1 MDKRNDVAADAEREL
16 LITHLFKAPRALVF
30 KAWITPEHLA
40 HWSGP
45 HGFTTPHHSMDLR
58 PGGAYRAC
66 LRAPDGSEHWVQG
79 VYREIVEPE
88 RLVFTH
94 AWEDAAGKPGHQ
106 SLVTVTFAD
115 RAGQTMMT
123 FHQAE
128 FDSVESRDGHRGGW
142 SGSFERLDAYLAELA
157 AVA

>member
-1 MDKRNDVAADAEREL
+1 MNQTNKLRADNEREL
-16 LITHLFKAPRALVF
+16 TITRLFKAPRALVF
-30 KAWITPEHLA
+30 KAWTTPEHLA

-66 LRAPDGSEHWVQG
+66 LRAPDGTEHWVQG
-79 VYREIVEPE
+79 VYREIVAPE

-94 AWEDAAGKPGHQ
+94 AWEDAHGNPGHQ
-106 SLVTVTFAD
+106 TLVTITFAD
-115 RAGQTMMT
+115 HGGQTMMT

-128 FDSVESRDGHRGGW
+128 FESVESRDGHSGGW
-142 SGSFERLDAYLAELA
+142 TGSFERLEAYLEQ
-157 AVA
+157 VA

>member
-1 MDKRNDVAADAEREL
+1 MNKINELPVHSERTL
-16 LITHLFKAPRALVF
+16 TITRLFKAPRALVF
-30 KAWITPEHLA
+30 KAWTTPEHLA

-45 HGFTTPHHSMDLR
+45 QGFTTPHHSMDLR

-79 VYREIVEPE
+79 VYREIAAPE

-94 AWEDAAGKPGHQ
+94 AWEDANGHPGHQ
-106 SLVTVTFAD
+106 TLVTVTFAEHD
-115 RAGQTMMT
+115 GQTMMT

-128 FDSVESRDGHRGGW
+128 FDSAESRDGHEGGW
-142 SGSFERLDAYLAELA
+142 SSSFERLAAYLEA
-157 AVA
+157 AA

>member
-1 MDKRNDVAADAEREL
+1 MDKKSDLPVDSECEL
-16 LITHLFKAPRALVF
+16 TITRRFKAPRTLVF
-30 KAWITPEHLA
+30 KAWTTPEHLA

-66 LRAPDGSEHWVQG
+66 LRAPDGTEHWVQG
-79 VYREIVEPE
+79 VYREIAEPE

-94 AWEDAAGKPGHQ
+94 AWEDANGKPGHQ
-106 SLVTVTFAD
+106 TLVTVTFAEQG
-115 RAGQTMMT
+115 GQTLMT

-128 FDSVESRDGHRGGW
+128 FESVESRDGHRGGW
-142 SGSFERLDAYLAELA
+142 TGSFERLEAYLEQ
-157 AVA
+157 VA